1 MCLILHAYAV
11 SSANHLNVPPGG
23 SQEKRPWADNMK
35 MHNIVHSV
43 IRFLESVFILCRQR
57 GKYRRTHMVLCFL
70 LGRGRET
77 TLDKSVLF
85 NAMSQPHDSY
95 D

>member
-1 MCLILHAYAV
+1 
-11 SSANHLNVPPGG
+11 
-23 SQEKRPWADNMK
+23 MK

-43 IRFLESVFILCRQR
+43 IPFLKHVFILCRQR
-57 GKYRRTHMVLCFL
+57 KKYRRTHMVLCFL

-77 TLDKSVLF
+77 TLDKSILF
-85 NAMSQPHDSY
+85 NAVSQLHDSY